1 MPERVLKFGD
11 LEDIIFV
18 KGAEIRLLQKKIVAI
33 EKEFLDEKFCELY
46 CEQDDCNG
54 CPSNQDCDEA
64 RKILQEEIAK
74 INREIT
80 ALWEEKDFHER
91 ELVEK
96 WTESLKKIPNE

>member
-54 CPSNQDCDEA
+54 CPSNQDCDVTI
-64 RKILQEEIAK
+64 KILQGEIDK
-74 INREIT
+74 INSE
-80 ALWEEKDFHER
+80 LSLLHKEKSF
-91 ELVEK
+91 
-96 WTESLKKIPNE
+96 